1 MVKSISNWKW
11 NILFRQK
18 KKNDA
23 DCRKEDKKD
32 IVKNK
37 VILKTQQRFKSERHN
52 IFTEVINKMVLS
64 SIGDKRMQSVDAI
77 EKYAY
82 GTSKDLIR
90 KKEKIIEEYNP
101 NKKQK
106 ILILFDYM
114 VADMLGNKRLN
125 PIVTE

>member
-1 MVKSISNWKW
+1 M
-11 NILFRQK
+11 
-18 KKNDA
+18 
-23 DCRKEDKKD
+23 E
-32 IVKNK
+32 
-37 VILKTQQRFKSERHN
+37 
-52 IFTEVINKMVLS
+52 
-64 SIGDKRMQSVDAI
+64 SVDAI

-90 KKEKIIEEYNP
+90 KKEKIIDEYNP

-114 VADMLGNKRLN
+114 IADMLGNKRLN

>member
-11 NILFRQK
+11 NILFRKK

-52 IFTEVINKMVLS
+52 IFTEVINKIALS

-82 GTSKDLIR
+82 GTSLFKTLWVFI
-90 KKEKIIEEYNP
+90 KTALQN
-101 NKKQK
+101 N
-106 ILILFDYM
+106 ILFWLWYYS
-114 VADMLGNKRLN
+114 LIKYFLER
-125 PIVTE
+125 I